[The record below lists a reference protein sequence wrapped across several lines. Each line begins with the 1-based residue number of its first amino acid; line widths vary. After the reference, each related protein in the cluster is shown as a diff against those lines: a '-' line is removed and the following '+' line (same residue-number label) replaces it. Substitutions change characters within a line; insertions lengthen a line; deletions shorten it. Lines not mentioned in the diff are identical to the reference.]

1 MGKYGQTASIAADL
15 LSTHKMNDPIEAWSI
30 AASQIFPNSQSSRI
44 KSCPRS
50 TFLGLCE
57 DGYIPNV
64 VEGSYTRSQK
74 NKKYAIKALS
84 LIADNPELLS
94 DKDKLWSKVMNGEEK
109 KQNSQMDI
117 VITLW
122 NDGIINKKKLD
133 IQSRKD

>member
-1 MGKYGQTASIAADL
+1 MGKYGQTASIATDL
-15 LSTHKMNDPIEAWSI
+15 LITNKMYDPIEAWKI
-30 AASQIFPNSQSSRI
+30 AASQVFPDSLSSQV

-57 DGYIPNV
+57 DGYITNV
-64 VEGSYTRSQK
+64 AEGNYTRSQK
-74 NKKYAIKALS
+74 NKEYAIKALS

-94 DKDKLWSKVMNGEEK
+94 DKDKLWIKVIDGEKK

-122 NDGIINKKKLD
+122 NDGVIDKKKLD